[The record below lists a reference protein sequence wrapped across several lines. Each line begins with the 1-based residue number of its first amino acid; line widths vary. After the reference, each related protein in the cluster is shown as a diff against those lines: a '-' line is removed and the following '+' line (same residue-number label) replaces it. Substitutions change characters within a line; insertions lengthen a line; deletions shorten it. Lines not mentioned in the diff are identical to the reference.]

1 MCLCGLG
8 GATLKVREWTA
19 KQEWD
24 VVNNESTLKPNNIIH
39 HSNVFNFYKN
49 SYKNNIMFVLKFDK
63 TLTFRYCCCCC
74 VCVFFF
80 SFLRNVF
87 LVVRGGDI
95 EEGT

>member
-1 MCLCGLG
+1 M
-8 GATLKVREWTA
+8 
-19 KQEWD
+19 WD
-24 VVNNESTLKPNNIIH
+24 VVTNESTLKPNNIIH

-63 TLTFRYCCCCC
+63 TLTFRYCCCC
-74 VCVFFF
+74 VFFF

-95 EEGT
+95 KRAHCHDGANPGTQRLKTLFKPRVRI